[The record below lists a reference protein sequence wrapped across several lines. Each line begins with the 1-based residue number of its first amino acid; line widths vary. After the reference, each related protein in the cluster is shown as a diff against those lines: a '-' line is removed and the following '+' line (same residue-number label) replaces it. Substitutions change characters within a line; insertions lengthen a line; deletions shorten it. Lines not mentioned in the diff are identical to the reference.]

1 MKTLR
6 CAKNPRPATAYIIVW
21 LRRVHSIRKG
31 RRLVRYYQKGSGK
44 PAKQPENSHALTAWK
59 SYRTGFC
66 IKIYQILLTPVSTR
80 LPIEIVYESYLQLQR
95 QQKEAKNPITDFRR
109 QYCRR
114 NQIPGLA
121 NRNLSV
127 WRFRR
132 YLTFLRHFTALKIV
146 LVIVGKSPRKWS
158 PLSAHN

>member
-95 QQKEAKNPITDFRR
+95 QQKEAKNPITDF
-109 QYCRR
+109 Q
-114 NQIPGLA
+114 A
-121 NRNLSV
+121 
-127 WRFRR
+127 
-132 YLTFLRHFTALKIV
+132 IV
-146 LVIVGKSPRKWS
+146 LPQKSNPQISKQKLISMEVQTVFDLFEALHSVEDCFGEQYSFVLFLARK
-158 PLSAHN
+158 AR